1 MQDESLEDIYDG
13 DDNYCTSI
21 RFSAFGDVLEI
32 PVESDEEIYGSQC
45 TALREMREWQDFREG
60 LDDEATAALAK
71 SKKQVDHY
79 MRSSEDSENA
89 EAELDRSRS
98 AHGL

>member
-1 MQDESLEDIYDG
+1 MATTIIALL
-13 DDNYCTSI
+13 
-21 RFSAFGDVLEI
+21 SAFPLLASGI
-32 PVESDEEIYGSQC
+32 PVESDEERYGSQC

-60 LDDEATAALAK
+60 LGDEATAALAK
-71 SKKQVDHY
+71 SKKRVEHY

-98 AHGL
+98 AHRL